1 MENHTRSNAQNA
13 TATISST
20 AIDYENKDKR
30 GAVPN
35 SV

>member
-1 MENHTRSNAQNA
+1 MQNYTKSSAQNA